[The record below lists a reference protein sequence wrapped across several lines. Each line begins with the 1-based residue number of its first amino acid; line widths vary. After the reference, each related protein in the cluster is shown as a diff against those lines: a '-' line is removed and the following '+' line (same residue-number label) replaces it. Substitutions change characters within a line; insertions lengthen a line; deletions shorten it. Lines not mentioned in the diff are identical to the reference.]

1 MEGFFLVLFEFLV
14 YGVLVISYDIKYG
27 FNELIILD
35 FNGYLIIKNDEDVL
49 FDKVK
54 YVIDHFEV

>member
-54 YVIDHFEV
+54 YVIDYFEV

>member
-27 FNELIILD
+27 FNELIMFD

-54 YVIDHFEV
+54 YVIDYFEV